1 MDRIGQIVRA
11 CGIEPRDGIRH
22 DEHIRGGRRKILGES
37 PVPTG
42 QSDNSS
48 IRAMMGSRQETVAA
62 AAAADVGIYNNA
74 IAHPE
79 RHRVVLMHGSHYA
92 GRIMSGD

>member
-1 MDRIGQIVRA
+1 
-11 CGIEPRDGIRH
+11 
-22 DEHIRGGRRKILGES
+22 
-37 PVPTG
+37 
-42 QSDNSS
+42 
-48 IRAMMGSRQETVAA
+48 MMGSRQETVAA

-92 GRIMSGD
+92 GRLMSGD